1 MGVCNGCILR
11 TRDRID
17 VFGGLS
23 GVYNSDI
30 LIRCL
35 TKDPTTRVLY
45 GISLGAQ
52 SMPVYHY
59 FSDPHCERRLVDG

>member
-1 MGVCNGCILR
+1 MGVYNGCILR

-17 VFGGLS
+17 VFGCLS

-35 TKDPTTRVLY
+35 TKDHNLP
-45 GISLGAQ
+45 
-52 SMPVYHY
+52 
-59 FSDPHCERRLVDG
+59 PH